1 MEERKQIEAMLDT
14 VINEISDKETL
25 CVVYAVSE
33 TVEIAQE
40 IIDFIKANNIVCHNL
55 MDEEQYK
62 KYNMIDKKCMEIA
75 RRENIGT
82 FYD

>member
-75 RRENIGT
+75 RREKIGT